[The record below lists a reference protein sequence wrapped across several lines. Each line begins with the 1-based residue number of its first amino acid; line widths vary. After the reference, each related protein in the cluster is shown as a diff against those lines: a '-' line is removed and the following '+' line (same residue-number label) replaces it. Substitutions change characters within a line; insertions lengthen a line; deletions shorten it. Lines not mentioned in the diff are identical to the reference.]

1 MKGRHK
7 VGSSTRLPGGSDTLA
22 SGLAVAS
29 LALLV
34 GFVSLPLLSLVVWT
48 VDKGTWRAMAS
59 PVAVDA
65 LLLSLRTTAITM
77 AILLLIGT
85 PAAYVLARAEF
96 RGSRVI
102 NTLIDIP
109 VVLPPSAAGIALLL
123 AFGRLGLVGQYLNV
137 FGITLSFTTAAVV
150 MAEVFVAAPFY
161 VRQAATGFGAVD
173 RAVEE
178 AAMVDGAD
186 HWRRFFR
193 VTVPL
198 ALPALVAGTLTAWA
212 LGEFGATIIFAGSFR
227 GVTQTIPLA
236 IFAEFQR
243 DLDAAVALS
252 VLVLGFAFAVI
263 LAVRYLTA
271 RLSVPCAVGQATSP
285 PSVRIMT
292 SVALTRAVACLP
304 GSRPSS
310 SALSLVM
317 RATT

>member
-1 MKGRHK
+1 
-7 VGSSTRLPGGSDTLA
+7 
-22 SGLAVAS
+22 VAS
-29 LALLV
+29 LALLA
-34 GFVSLPLLSLVVWT
+34 GFVSLPLLSLIVWT
-48 VDKGTWRAMAS
+48 VDEGAWRAMAS
-59 PVAVDA
+59 PVAMDA
-65 LLLSLRTTAITM
+65 LLLSVRTTAITM
-77 AILLLIGT
+77 AILLLVGT
-85 PAAYVLARAEF
+85 PAAYVLARADF
-96 RGSRVI
+96 RGTRVI

-123 AFGRLGLVGQYLNV
+123 AFGRLGLVGQYMNV

-150 MAEVFVAAPFY
+150 IAEVFVAAPFY

-178 AAMVDGAD
+178 AAMVDGAGR
-186 HWRRFFR
+186 WRRFFR

-198 ALPALVAGTLTAWA
+198 AFPALVAGALTAWARA

-271 RLSVPCAVGQATSP
+271 RSTKD
-285 PSVRIMT
+285 
-292 SVALTRAVACLP
+292 RA
-304 GSRPSS
+304 
-310 SALSLVM
+310 
-317 RATT
+317 

>member
-1 MKGRHK
+1 M
-7 VGSSTRLPGGSDTLA
+7 LA
-22 SGLAVAS
+22 QIQQGA
-29 LALLV
+29 
-34 GFVSLPLLSLVVWT
+34 
-48 VDKGTWRAMAS
+48 
-59 PVAVDA
+59 
-65 LLLSLRTTAITM
+65 
-77 AILLLIGT
+77 
-85 PAAYVLARAEF
+85 PADVFA
-96 RGSRVI
+96 
-102 NTLIDIP
+102 
-109 VVLPPSAAGIALLL
+109 SAAEEEMNTAVKE
-123 AFGRLGLVGQYLNV
+123 GLVKG
-137 FGITLSFTTAAVV
+137 AP
-150 MAEVFVAAPFY
+150 EVFVAAPFY

-178 AAMVDGAD
+178 AAMVDGAG

-263 LAVRYLTA
+263 LAVIYLTA

>member
-1 MKGRHK
+1 VELRAGGVKGRDK
-7 VGSSTRLPGGSDTLA
+7 VGSSTRLARGSDTLA

-29 LALLV
+29 LALLA
-34 GFVSLPLLSLVVWT
+34 GFVSLPLLSLGIWT
-48 VDKGTWRAMAS
+48 VDKGAWRAMSS

-65 LLLSLRTTAITM
+65 LLLSVRTTAITM
-77 AILLLIGT
+77 AILLLVGT
-85 PAAYVLARAEF
+85 PAAYVLARADF
-96 RGSRVI
+96 RGSRVV

-123 AFGRLGLVGQYLNV
+123 AFGRLGLVGQYLDV
-137 FGITLSFTTAAVV
+137 LGITLSFTTAAVV

-161 VRQAATGFGAVD
+161 IRQAVTGFGALD
-173 RAVEE
+173 RTVED
-178 AAMVDGAD
+178 AALVDGAS
-186 HWRRFFR
+186 RSTVFFK

-198 ALPALVAGTLTAWA
+198 AFPSLVAGALTAWARA

-236 IFAEFQR
+236 IFAEFHR

-271 RLSVPCAVGQATSP
+271 RSTKD
-285 PSVRIMT
+285 
-292 SVALTRAVACLP
+292 RA
-304 GSRPSS
+304 
-310 SALSLVM
+310 
-317 RATT
+317 

>member
-1 MKGRHK
+1 VELQAGGVKGRDK
-7 VGSSTRLPGGSDTLA
+7 VGSSTRLPRGSDTLT

-29 LALLV
+29 LALLA
-34 GFVSLPLLSLVVWT
+34 GFVSLPLLNLIVWT
-48 VDKGTWRAMAS
+48 VDKGAWRAMGS

-65 LLLSLRTTAITM
+65 LLLSVRTTAMTM
-77 AILLLIGT
+77 AILLLVGT
-85 PAAYVLARAEF
+85 PAAYVLARADF

-102 NTLIDIP
+102 NILIDIP

-123 AFGRLGLVGQYLNV
+123 AFGRLGLVEQYLNV
-137 FGITLSFTTAAVV
+137 VGITLSFTTAAVV

-173 RAVEE
+173 RRIEE
-178 AAMVDGAD
+178 AALVDGAS
-186 HWRRFFR
+186 RSTVFFK

-198 ALPALVAGTLTAWA
+198 AFPALVAGTLTAWAWA

-227 GVTQTIPLA
+227 GVTQTISLA

-263 LAVRYLTA
+263 LAVRNLT
-271 RLSVPCAVGQATSP
+271 
-285 PSVRIMT
+285 
-292 SVALTRAVACLP
+292 TRST
-304 GSRPSS
+304 GY
-310 SALSLVM
+310 
-317 RATT
+317 RA

>member
-1 MKGRHK
+1 MKRRDKDGLSPRFPH
-7 VGSSTRLPGGSDTLA
+7 GSDTLA
-22 SGLAVAS
+22 SGLAVAA

-48 VDKGTWRAMAS
+48 VDKGAWRAMAS

-65 LLLSLRTTAITM
+65 LLLSVRTTAITM
-77 AILLLIGT
+77 AMLLLVGT
-85 PAAYVLARAEF
+85 PAAYVLARADF

-102 NTLIDIP
+102 NALIDIP

-137 FGITLSFTTAAVV
+137 FGVTLSFTTAAVV

-161 VRQAATGFGAVD
+161 IRQAATGFSAVD
-173 RAVEE
+173 RTVEE
-178 AAMVDGAD
+178 AALVDGAS
-186 HWRRFFR
+186 RSTVFFK

-198 ALPALVAGTLTAWA
+198 AFPALVAGALTAWARA
-212 LGEFGATIIFAGSFR
+212 LGEFGATVIFAGSFR

-252 VLVLGFAFAVI
+252 VLVLGFAFTVI
-263 LAVRYLTA
+263 LAVRHLTA
-271 RLSVPCAVGQATSP
+271 RTTGH
-285 PSVRIMT
+285 
-292 SVALTRAVACLP
+292 RA
-304 GSRPSS
+304 
-310 SALSLVM
+310 
-317 RATT
+317 